1 MAEHSDS
8 GGPVA
13 SLLGFLRR
21 GWVFNVDLVR
31 ELVRHRF
38 FRALREVDWSPYQL
52 GPILIASVLIN
63 LLELASPLYINIV
76 YTSVL
81 PSGSLASLVVLTVA
95 VVVLMVLG
103 GWLKALR
110 LGLTGA
116 DGARLEHQRRLQ
128 AMDHFLRIPV
138 GRYLAQSPAAHLD
151 RLTSINLLRDE
162 SVIQSLTV
170 AIDLVFSLLFVLV
183 LFLLAGSVALVA
195 VLAIFV
201 YLLRALA
208 FARDFE
214 VLSKTRDRLEL
225 GRATYQNTLMDSIGL
240 IKANGLG
247 RQYLVGHER
256 LQEELARQ
264 RMINNTFSG
273 KVQAFGSLMGQLTF
287 ACIAT
292 WGGLRVIQGDL
303 LVGALAAA
311 LLLAGKILNP
321 WQQAMGLWS
330 SYRRLVHAREQ
341 YDSLMQTPV
350 ESEGGRAQ
358 IEPTSD
364 GLLTL
369 VRGGQ
374 SLLAVPQ
381 GSVVLLRDQAFGTE
395 GRHLFMDLLQIES
408 SQSGLQLNG
417 LDIEAYNR
425 EQLRESIAFV
435 DPSHQFFEGSLL
447 QNITSFQPR
456 RYQRKALFWSYL
468 AGLDETVRALPQG
481 YSTVM
486 GTSVP
491 AGLSRD
497 TQQLFQV
504 VNALSRNPQVL
515 LLDLSD
521 CSYGKQ
527 FIDGLQRILRR
538 TRGRTT
544 VLISGPG
551 RILQSLCDQQI
562 DLPSTHREVLA

>member
-1 MAEHSDS
+1 MAKHSDF
-8 GGPVA
+8 GGPLA
-13 SLLGFLRR
+13 SLLSSLRLVWTTNI
-21 GWVFNVDLVR
+21 GLVR

-38 FRALREVDWSPYQL
+38 FRSLRVVDWSSYQL

-81 PSGSLASLVVLTVA
+81 PSGSMSSLVVLTIA

-103 GWLKALR
+103 GWLKSLR

-116 DGARLEHQRRLQ
+116 DGARLEHQRRLES
-128 AMDHFLRIPV
+128 MDHFLRIPV

-151 RLTSINLLRDE
+151 QLTSINLLRDE
-162 SVIQSLTV
+162 SALQSLTV
-170 AIDLVFSLLFVLV
+170 AIDLAFSLLFVLV

-195 VLAIFV
+195 VVAIAV

-214 VLSKTRDRLEL
+214 VLSKARDRLEL

-273 KVQAFGSLMGQLTF
+273 KVQAFSSLMGQLTF
-287 ACIAT
+287 AGIVT

-330 SYRRLVHAREQ
+330 SYRRLAHAREQ
-341 YDSLMQTPV
+341 YDALMQTPV
-350 ESEGGRAQ
+350 ESEGGQ
-358 IEPTSD
+358 VQVEPTSD

-381 GSVVLLRDQAFGTE
+381 GSVVLLRDQAFGAE
-395 GRHLFMDLLQIES
+395 GRHLFMDLLQIEP
-408 SQSGLQLNG
+408 SQPGLQLNG

-425 EQLRESIAFV
+425 DQLRESIAFV

-468 AGLDETVRALPQG
+468 AGLDDMVRALPQG
-481 YSTVM
+481 YATVM

-497 TQQLFQV
+497 AQQLFQV
-504 VNALSRNPQVL
+504 VNALSRSPQVL

-521 CSYGKQ
+521 CAYGKQ

-551 RILQSLCDQQI
+551 RVLQSLCDQQI